1 MSDCTSRC
9 AVGVIEGQRRNWGCT
24 ESKCWAGLGWQNPW
38 AVGEVVGRDQGAL
51 PMEEQILPMV
61 LTTESLD

>member
-1 MSDCTSRC
+1 
-9 AVGVIEGQRRNWGCT
+9 
-24 ESKCWAGLGWQNPW
+24 
-38 AVGEVVGRDQGAL
+38 VGRDQGAL